1 MKILNNETKII
12 FKTSKAKIKVFKML
26 TAPLSSR
33 GGGTINIPLL
43 TDFFVVPLSKSTV
56 DR

>member
-26 TAPLSSR
+26 TAPLSGR
-33 GGGTINIPLL
+33 GGAIKIPLL
-43 TDFFVVPLSKSTV
+43 TNFFVVTLSKSTV